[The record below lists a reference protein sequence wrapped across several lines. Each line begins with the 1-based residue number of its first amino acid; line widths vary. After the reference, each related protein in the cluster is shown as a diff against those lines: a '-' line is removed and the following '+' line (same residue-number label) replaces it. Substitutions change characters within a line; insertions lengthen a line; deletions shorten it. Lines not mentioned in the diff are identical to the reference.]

1 MNDAPL
7 SSSGIR
13 AQDAAIQQEIRTMI
27 AHTERL
33 LSTAQRMQQSQH
45 QDQHLS
51 LPAQV
56 SVTDEASDEEC
67 RRVVSEPGQIGS
79 IFQLESLI
87 HEDDAEEST
96 IEHRSAIRTTRD
108 MTHDDFSDDDD
119 EFSVTSNQQGMQDS
133 DDDMEESLVRDFQ
146 TQFPR
151 RISNRAINK
160 AKAVALQTA
169 MIVNL
174 KLLGFQEPLANA
186 ALEAGVDEITHYDAD
201 CELAYVDIFI
211 SMIKMVSDAH
221 SDATA
226 SSSAQVPDRWMDH
239 SRTSNDETTLLP
251 TLLSFKWPVFDMA
264 QFEFGNARP
273 GTCFDSVCVLTQ
285 LPKVSMDR
293 TEEIMEILSCN
304 LFTMIGDPIQV
315 VIPSLGGTGRTK
327 GHAFLEF
334 DDPAMAR
341 ACAVAVHGLTWGR
354 GPYSRIQAALFR
366 QYQVKS
372 PTVRAQV
379 ATPADGIY
387 SDRLETQAQSPLRFQ
402 YEQHDLNGSQSHLR
416 MQDAV
421 DGHRII
427 NSMVVNDLDEV
438 TSDSDGEL
446 NSSRCSSMS
455 GEVEKLDS
463 DWGSD
468 EEDLV
473 CPTPVLQQ
481 PPQRV
486 FSIPPSLSRSDL
498 EQSDLNSNV
507 NRELSGEQARRN
519 RSHRFFLSSGD
530 EIDEAAAS
538 DDYGFTDEDEAQ
550 GEELFHMRRRR
561 LAQGEHSF
569 PRSAERLE
577 RFAESQPLPVPASYL
592 PPLETRHLDQR
603 PISIGLFGTSGD
615 RRVNTSHPTA
625 NENATATSSDISEIE
640 KPWRTYC
647 EELSIRNRELQEQ
660 AAFARRRIV
669 QLGHNNQKLH
679 LLIDR
684 VERDRDGL
692 LFENDLLQTQLHGY
706 EDEDRDQ
713 ESLMNELALLR
724 QRLNK
729 RDPRGSVTHQ
739 HRQLNSDG
747 LHKLSHDSRLIAD
760 SNLSFSRHQ
769 AFSSSMEDIRSDL
782 QLQMTP
788 DALNN
793 QSIEDLR
800 DWEQVLETSL
810 ALVRSTRDAK
820 ALEMQK
826 KLDRQVEE
834 QNELKL
840 CVICLSNE
848 KSILCLPCRHLCL
861 CEACSSHQELDKC
874 PICRLEIDEMLFVYA

>member
-1 MNDAPL
+1 
-7 SSSGIR
+7 
-13 AQDAAIQQEIRTMI
+13 MI

-33 LSTAQRMQQSQH
+33 LSNAQRMQQSQH
-45 QDQHLS
+45 QEQHLS
-51 LPAQV
+51 LPAQS
-56 SVTDEASDEEC
+56 SVTEETSDQEY
-67 RRVVSEPGQIGS
+67 RQVVNQSGQIGNS
-79 IFQLESLI
+79 AIQLEDANDQ
-87 HEDDAEEST
+87 DDDVATST
-96 IEHRSAIRTTRD
+96 TEHRGIIRTTLEMIR
-108 MTHDDFSDDDD
+108 DDFSDDGEDD
-119 EFSVTSNQQGMQDS
+119 QFSVTSNQQEIQDS
-133 DDDMEESLVRDFQ
+133 DDDDMEESLVHGFQ
-146 TQFPR
+146 TQFPG

-169 MIVNL
+169 LLVNL
-174 KLLGFQEPLANA
+174 KLLGFQESLANA
-186 ALEAGVDEITHYDAD
+186 ALEAGVDEIAHYDVD

-221 SDATA
+221 SDAMG
-226 SSSAQVPDRWMDH
+226 SSSAPAPNRLMD
-239 SRTSNDETTLLP
+239 SIQSTNGGLAPMDPLP
-251 TLLSFKWPVFDMA
+251 TLVSFKWPVFDMA
-264 QFEFGNARP
+264 QFEFGNARA

-304 LFTMIGDPIQV
+304 LFSMIGDPIQV

-334 DDPAMAR
+334 DDPAMAK
-341 ACAVAVHGLTWGR
+341 ACAAAVHGLTWGR
-354 GPYSRIQAALFR
+354 GPYGRIQAALFR

-372 PTVRAQV
+372 PTARTQDTTSDASGYPDRSEAQEL
-379 ATPADGIY
+379 P
-387 SDRLETQAQSPLRFQ
+387 PLRFQ
-402 YEQHDLNGSQSHLR
+402 YEQHDLNGSQSPMMYRRL
-416 MQDAV
+416 QDAV
-421 DGHRII
+421 DEHRII
-427 NSMVVNDLDEV
+427 NSMLVNQLDRDNSE
-438 TSDSDGEL
+438 SDGEL
-446 NSSRCSSMS
+446 SSSRCSSMS
-455 GEVEKLDS
+455 GEADKVDS

-473 CPTPVLQQ
+473 YPSPVLQQ

-498 EQSDLNSNV
+498 EQSHLNSNAS
-507 NRELSGEQARRN
+507 RELSSEQARHQRVY
-519 RSHRFFLSSGD
+519 RLRLSSGD
-530 EIDEAAAS
+530 EIDEVAAS
-538 DDYGFTDEDEAQ
+538 DEYSFTDEDEDQ
-550 GEELFHMRRRR
+550 GEELFHLRHDRPA
-561 LAQGEHSF
+561 LEAHNF

-577 RFAESQPLPVPASYL
+577 RFTENHSPPVPVFASSV
-592 PPLETRHLDQR
+592 PSLESRANTDQQ
-603 PISIGLFGTSGD
+603 PMSIGLFSAPGG
-615 RRVNTSHPTA
+615 RRVNLNQPSS
-625 NENATATSSDISEIE
+625 NQNAAAMNSEISEIE

-706 EDEDRDQ
+706 EDDDRDQ
-713 ESLMNELALLR
+713 ESLMNELVLLR

-729 RDPRGSVTHQ
+729 HEPRSGHMHQ
-739 HRQLNSDG
+739 HRQINSDA
-747 LHKLSHDSRLIAD
+747 LHKLFHNSRMSVDSD
-760 SNLSFSRHQ
+760 LSYARHR
-769 AFSSSMEDIRSDL
+769 AVSSSMEDVRSDL
-782 QLQMTP
+782 QQQMSP

-793 QSIEDLR
+793 QSIEELR
-800 DWEQVLETSL
+800 EWEQVLETSL

>member
-1 MNDAPL
+1 
-7 SSSGIR
+7 
-13 AQDAAIQQEIRTMI
+13 MI

-33 LSTAQRMQQSQH
+33 LSNAQLMQQSQH
-45 QDQHLS
+45 QEQHLS
-51 LPAQV
+51 LPAQS
-56 SVTDEASDEEC
+56 SVTEETSAEEC
-67 RRVVSEPGQIGS
+67 RQVVSEPGQVDNSSATHLEDVDDQDDDDGS
-79 IFQLESLI
+79 S
-87 HEDDAEEST
+87 AT
-96 IEHRSAIRTTRD
+96 EHHSIIRTTLD
-108 MTHDDFSDDDD
+108 MIHDDFSDDDD
-119 EFSVTSNQQGMQDS
+119 DQFSVTSNQQEIQDS
-133 DDDMEESLVRDFQ
+133 DDDMDESLVHNFQ
-146 TQFPR
+146 TQLPG

-169 MIVNL
+169 MLVNL
-174 KLLGFQEPLANA
+174 KLLGFQESLANT
-186 ALEAGVDEITHYDAD
+186 ALEAGVDEIAHYDGD

-221 SDATA
+221 SDAMA
-226 SSSAQVPDRWMDH
+226 PSSVQAPDRWMDSMH
-239 SRTSNDETTLLP
+239 SMSNGEMTPLEPLP
-251 TLLSFKWPVFDMA
+251 TLVSFKWPVFDMA

-304 LFTMIGDPIQV
+304 LFSMIGDPIQV

-334 DDPAMAR
+334 DDPAMAK
-341 ACAVAVHGLTWGR
+341 ACAAAVHGLTWGR
-354 GPYSRIQAALFR
+354 GPYGRIQAALFR

-372 PTVRAQV
+372 PTARAQV
-379 ATPADGIY
+379 AT
-387 SDRLETQAQSPLRFQ
+387 SDDAVYPGRSETHELSPLRFQ
-402 YEQHDLNGSQSHLR
+402 YEQHDLNGLQSPMMRLR

-421 DGHRII
+421 DEHRII
-427 NSMVVNDLDEV
+427 NSMLVNQLDQDNSE
-438 TSDSDGEL
+438 SDGEFS
-446 NSSRCSSMS
+446 SSRCSSMS
-455 GEVEKLDS
+455 GEAEKVDS

-468 EEDLV
+468 EDDLMY
-473 CPTPVLQQ
+473 PSPVIQQ

-498 EQSDLNSNV
+498 EQSHLNSNV
-507 NRELSGEQARRN
+507 NLERSSEQARL
-519 RSHRFFLSSGD
+519 HRTYRLRLSSGD
-530 EIDEAAAS
+530 EIDEVAAS
-538 DDYGFTDEDEAQ
+538 DEYSFTDEDDDQ
-550 GEELFHMRRRR
+550 GEELFHMRHNQP
-561 LAQGEHSF
+561 AQELRNF

-577 RFAESQPLPVPASYL
+577 RFTESQPPPVPVFASSV
-592 PPLETRHLDQR
+592 PSLESRSSDQR
-603 PISIGLFGTSGD
+603 PMNIGLFGSPGD
-615 RRVNTSHPTA
+615 RGVNRNHPTTNQNSA
-625 NENATATSSDISEIE
+625 AMNSEISEIE

-706 EDEDRDQ
+706 EDDDRDQ
-713 ESLMNELALLR
+713 ESLMNELVLLR

-729 RDPRGSVTHQ
+729 HEPRSGLIHQ
-739 HRQLNSDG
+739 HRQINSNR
-747 LHKLSHDSRLIAD
+747 LQKLSHDSRVSAD
-760 SNLSFSRHQ
+760 SDLSFSRHR
-769 AFSSSMEDIRSDL
+769 AVSSSMEDARSDL
-782 QLQMTP
+782 QQQMSP

-793 QSIEDLR
+793 QSVEELR
-800 DWEQVLETSL
+800 EWEQVLETSL
-810 ALVRSTRDAK
+810 ALVRSTRDTK

-840 CVICLSNE
+840 CVICLANE